1 MNQAAVMPQKGRPIR
16 VVMLVFPGPDAGS
29 VFGPFEILRY
39 ASLFAAEEEAAPRA
53 YYDIDIVSAGEET
66 SLFDLGGLSLRAH
79 QTYRDI
85 KGPIDTLMLMSI
97 GEDQLPVENPELVEW
112 VAKTAP
118 RVRRVVGLCTS
129 AFLLAEA
136 GLLNGRRAT
145 NHWAFCDDFSRHFPE
160 VTVDPDPIFIK
171 DGPIYTSAGA
181 MAGMDLVLALV
192 EEDFG
197 PQIARTVARFLVIF
211 LKRPGGQS
219 QFSAQLEAQFAQREP
234 IRELQG
240 WIFDHLAADLSVD
253 DLAQRAGMSPRNFR
267 RVFAQEV
274 GVTPAKFVESARVE
288 GARRYLEET
297 AEGIEG
303 ISSACGF
310 GSAEQMRCAFLRTLG
325 VSPAAYRNR
334 FTTSIRDAGNGV
346 TV

>member
-1 MNQAAVMPQKGRPIR
+1 MDQVAAMPQRGKPIR
-16 VVMLVFPGPDAGS
+16 VVMVVFPGPDAGS
-29 VFGPFEILRY
+29 VFGAFDILRY
-39 ASLFAAEEEAAPRA
+39 ASLFAAEDKTSRRA
-53 YYDIDIVSAGEET
+53 HYDIEVVSASQET
-66 SLFDLGGLSLRAH
+66 QLFDLSGLSMQAN

-85 KGPIDTLMLMSI
+85 TGPIDTLLFLPI
-97 GEDQLPVENPELVEW
+97 GEEQLPVDNPELVNW

-118 RVRRVVGLCTS
+118 RTRRVVGLCTS

-136 GLLNGRRAT
+136 GLLSGRRAT
-145 NHWAFCDDFSRHFPE
+145 NHWAFCEDFSRQFPD
-160 VTVDPDPIFIK
+160 VDVDPDPIYIK
-171 DGPIYTSAGA
+171 DGSMYTSAGA

-219 QFSAQLEAQFAQREP
+219 QFSAQLEAQFAQQEP

-240 WIFDHLAADLSVD
+240 WIFDHLDADLSVD
-253 DLAQRAGMSPRNFR
+253 VLAQRAAMSPRNFR
-267 RVFAQEV
+267 RVFAREV

-310 GSAEQMRCAFLRTLG
+310 GSAEQMRCAFIRTVG
-325 VSPAAYRNR
+325 VSPGAYRNR
-334 FTTSIRDAGNGV
+334 FATSIRDAGNGV
-346 TV
+346 FA